1 MGNEVAQGK
10 NGLKVS
16 SHDRRGDVEYIQ
28 GKFDIKSSVTHLH
41 DMMKEV
47 TKEEFSAKNVN
58 AACHCIHQL
67 NETINTTI
75 KAARFLREG
84 NV

>member
-1 MGNEVAQGK
+1 MGSEIVQGK
-10 NGLKVS
+10 NELKVS
-16 SHDRRGDVEYIQ
+16 SNDRRSDIEFIQ
-28 GKFDIKSSVTHLH
+28 DKFDIKSSVEHLH
-41 DMMKEV
+41 QMMKEV

-75 KAARFLREG
+75 KAAAFLREK
-84 NV
+84 

>member
-1 MGNEVAQGK
+1 MDNGKLQGK
-10 NGLKVS
+10 NELKVS
-16 SHDRRGDVEYIQ
+16 TLDRRADVEYVQ
-28 GKFDIKSSVTHLH
+28 DRFDVKSSVEQLH
-41 DMMKEV
+41 KMMKEV

-75 KAARFLREG
+75 KAARFLRDG
-84 NV
+84 Q

>member
-1 MGNEVAQGK
+1 MGTEVVQGK
-10 NGLKVS
+10 NELKVS
-16 SHDRRGDVEYIQ
+16 SHDRRNDVEFIQ
-28 GKFDIKSSVTHLH
+28 EKFDIKSSVEQLH
-41 DMMKEV
+41 KMMQEV

-75 KAARFLREG
+75 KAARFLRE
-84 NV
+84 